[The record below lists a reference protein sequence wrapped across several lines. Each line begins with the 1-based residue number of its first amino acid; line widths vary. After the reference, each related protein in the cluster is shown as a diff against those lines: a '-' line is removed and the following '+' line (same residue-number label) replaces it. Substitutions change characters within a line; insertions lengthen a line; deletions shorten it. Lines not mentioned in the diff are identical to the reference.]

1 MHEHKVVAKS
11 KQKVVGE
18 KTIQLP
24 DTLAEAIKIAGS
36 EAKLIELFSRQFT
49 TDTRNSM
56 AKPSTGGVEL
66 RTRVELYHN
75 MVKNG
80 VPAAQAKN
88 IAGITDEDVE
98 KVKAAVETKKAS

>member
-11 KQKVVGE
+11 KGKEIGTKV
-18 KTIQLP
+18 IQLP
-24 DTLAEAIKIAGS
+24 DTIAEAVKMVGS
-36 EAKLIELFSRQFT
+36 EAKVVELFNRQFT

-80 VPAAQAKN
+80 VPAAQAKI
-88 IAGITDEDVE
+88 IAGITDEDIE
-98 KVKAAVETKKAS
+98 KVTTATEAKKAS